1 MKKLYMC
8 GKNLVIDVIKAKL
21 LIEVVYVLSKLYVDK
36 FKEFLNIK
44 IVVKDV
50 LFFKE
55 YNLENY

>member
-8 GKNLVIDVIKAKL
+8 GKNLVIDVIKVKL
-21 LIEVVYVLSKLYVDK
+21 LIEVVYVLSKLHVDK

>member
-8 GKNLVIDVIKAKL
+8 GKNLVIDVIKVKL